1 MQLSDYTPEDVRRG
15 VEDAY
20 DVIVAGKF
28 TVDNPIAYI
37 LGGQGGAGK
46 STLHQLF
53 TEVNQGTIV
62 IINGDEYRRYHP
74 RYKAICVQYGNEAA
88 NYTQSF
94 ANVIAATLVEKL
106 SDEGYNLVIEGTCRR
121 ADVPLKTCGDLKEK
135 GYFCEL
141 SVMCTSAEVSWQS
154 TIDRYIEMANTAGMI
169 PRAVP
174 RDKFEETVKALP
186 DNIETLFKSGKFD
199 EITLFNRDRKCLY
212 RMTET
217 PKTSPYNI
225 VYDNLHPDDLVPILE
240 LANKKG

>member
-1 MQLSDYTPEDVRRG
+1 M
-15 VEDAY
+15 
-20 DVIVAGKF
+20 
-28 TVDNPIAYI
+28 
-37 LGGQGGAGK
+37 
-46 STLHQLF
+46 
-53 TEVNQGTIV
+53 
-62 IINGDEYRRYHP
+62 
-74 RYKAICVQYGNEAA
+74 
-88 NYTQSF
+88 
-94 ANVIAATLVEKL
+94 
-106 SDEGYNLVIEGTCRR
+106 
-121 ADVPLKTCGDLKEK
+121 KTCGDLKEK